1 MFQFLSSLP
10 KMGWDPLMPAGTP
23 IVQEEDMRK
32 LAAAVPVLI
41 AVAAGVVCLA
51 SSNAAAQDG
60 EHRYRPYEAG
70 PGSDDGKPPHPYDG
84 KPGCFDLVT
93 ATGLGY
99 PMGLYS
105 KHSAIKAWKRQVWAT
120 YGRDF
125 DWYSAADRAIEC
137 APYRLTIRCMAAG
150 RPCS

>member
-1 MFQFLSSLP
+1 
-10 KMGWDPLMPAGTP
+10 
-23 IVQEEDMRK
+23 MRK
-32 LAAAVPVLI
+32 FGTLVPVLI
-41 AVAAGVVCLA
+41 AVAAGCAFLA
-51 SSNAAAQDG
+51 SGATAQDG
-60 EHRYRPYEAG
+60 GSRYRSYDAP
-70 PGSDDGKPPHPYDG
+70 PPDDGSKLPHAGDT

-99 PMGLYS
+99 PMGMYS

-125 DWYSAADRAIEC
+125 DWYQAADRAIEC
-137 APYRLTIRCMAAG
+137 APYKMTVRCMAAG